1 MEVDVGLFWGMTLR
15 VTSSAHAVVL
25 QRAHLQPQTHALSRE
40 RTPSAASA
48 QPLDFECT
56 STRKLP
62 SMESMRIGEVS
73 QATGLSTSTLRY
85 YEREGLITVA
95 RDYAGRRLYDPQ
107 DVSWIRFL
115 QRLRATNMPIG
126 LMRRY
131 ARLRAAGPSTLAE
144 RLELL
149 EGYEAKV
156 RIRISELSAHAKALE
171 KKIAVYR
178 QWIDDAKSSKQPT
191 AP

>member
-1 MEVDVGLFWGMTLR
+1 
-15 VTSSAHAVVL
+15 
-25 QRAHLQPQTHALSRE
+25 
-40 RTPSAASA
+40 
-48 QPLDFECT
+48 
-56 STRKLP
+56 
-62 SMESMRIGEVS
+62 MESMRIGEVS

>member
-25 QRAHLQPQTHALSRE
+25 QRAHLQPQTH
-40 RTPSAASA
+40 TPSAASA

-73 QATGLSTSTLRY
+73 RATGLSTSTLRY

-156 RIRISELSAHAKALE
+156 RIRISELSAHAEALE